1 MWETRLW
8 KRTEIDDQ
16 RWNAFVDA
24 SPQQYLYFYT
34 WFLDAACPDWLAITV
49 SHRGKRFLQWPLP
62 VKRKA
67 FLRYAFQPRLTQFGG
82 PLLAPLDGPNHQRQL
97 LYKLALQHAIEALP
111 HLFAIDINLHPSLD
125 LFLPFHW
132 AGFDV
137 RPRYTYWL
145 PLTGGMKAVEAGFSS
160 STRRNLGKCRKAG
173 CYTRLAESPDNLLML
188 ARQNDI
194 FDAGHEQA
202 FRRIWQV
209 LVQHGCGR
217 LYEAFTADGRLAGA
231 AAYALDGVRTIY
243 LSSALEPELRTSEA
257 GTLLV
262 VEGIATACRNQC
274 SWFDFEGSMIP
285 SVERF
290 FLRFNPVGK
299 VYWNVSKRWPG

>member
-49 SHRGKRFLQWPLP
+49 SHRGKCFLQWPLP

-82 PLLAPLDGPNHQRQL
+82 PLLAPFEGPNHQRQY
-97 LYKLALQHAIEALP
+97 LYKVALQHAIAALP
-111 HLFAIDINLHPSLD
+111 KLFVIDINLHPSLD
-125 LFLPFHW
+125 FFLPFHW
-132 AGFDV
+132 AGFEV

-145 PLTGGMKAVEAGFSS
+145 PLAADVKAVEARFSS
-160 STRRNLGKCRKAG
+160 STRRNLDKSRKEG

-188 ARQNDI
+188 ARQADI

-209 LVQHGCGR
+209 LVQHGAGHV
-217 LYEAFTADGRLAGA
+217 LEAFTADGQLAGA
-231 AAYALDGVRTIY
+231 AAYVLDGVRTIY
-243 LSSALEPELRTSEA
+243 LSSALEPELRRSDA

-262 VEGIATACRNQC
+262 AEGIAMACRNHCQ
-274 SWFDFEGSMIP
+274 WFDFEGSMIP
-285 SVERF
+285 SVEQF
-290 FLRFNPVGK
+290 FRKFNPVGK
-299 VYWNVSKRWPG
+299 VYWNVSRRWPG